1 MLFICWYC
9 KSNFKLD
16 KIKPLLTYF
25 ILIQILNNLRGNP
38 IEGFHGFELKTLNQS
53 VKLCTMQN
61 KAKGFM
67 GRWIESTNP

>member
-1 MLFICWYC
+1 MFNLR
-9 KSNFKLD
+9 LD

-25 ILIQILNNLRGNP
+25 ILIQLLNNLRGNCS
-38 IEGFHGFELKTLNQS
+38 EGFHRFELKTLNQS
-53 VKLCTMQN
+53 VKLRTMQN